1 MIREGVVSVAND
13 AIWLL
18 MGWVN
23 MSKWIIWSYWSCFI
37 ILWKLFLGHL
47 VKPKKLLKLISSH
60 SLIWLFFLLLLFL
73 MPIALVTKI
82 LATVVLTFLK
92 QFFSVL
98 DIILILF
105 FLSFLLFR
113 RWRLGEFNVVL
124 DDLVG
129 EDDSLIWSAY
139 PWSLRLDFNRMH
151 AEFFK
156 DFLLEPWSDVRFWDM
171 RKAEE
176 QSCSDWS
183 LERQDAFWEYGA
195 QSILHWE
202 RYELGLL
209 NVISCCLIAKRIF
222 CFFLDQ
228 TDKLS
233 KLLFH
238 FSFWEDIKQAVE
250 CLVSL
255 EMIAKHN
262 IRDSHVV
269 NSFEVVKGSIV
280 ET

>member
-1 MIREGVVSVAND
+1 MLIFRTWIIKLYLLRFLKRSKHLMTVVSTIKHKKRREVRVTND

-47 VKPKKLLKLISSH
+47 VKPEKLLKLISSH
-60 SLIWLFFLLLLFL
+60 SLIWLLLLLLLFL
-73 MPIALVTKI
+73 MPIALVAQI
-82 LATVVLTFLK
+82 LATVVLTFLE
-92 QFFSVL
+92 QFFSIF

-113 RWRLGEFNVVL
+113 RWRLGEFDVVL
-124 DDLVG
+124 DDFVG

-139 PWSLRLDFNRMH
+139 PWSLWLDFNRMH

-176 QSCSDWS
+176 QSCPDWS
-183 LERQDAFWEYGA
+183 LERQDTFRENGA
-195 QSILHWE
+195 
-202 RYELGLL
+202 
-209 NVISCCLIAKRIF
+209 
-222 CFFLDQ
+222 
-228 TDKLS
+228 
-233 KLLFH
+233 
-238 FSFWEDIKQAVE
+238 
-250 CLVSL
+250 
-255 EMIAKHN
+255 
-262 IRDSHVV
+262 
-269 NSFEVVKGSIV
+269 
-280 ET
+280 